1 MCDGYPAFY
10 DAFVGNGID
19 TTAHECVRNAI
30 ENAPEVVNTAKRP
43 VKAAHSPLKAVCALF
58 ARLRGF

>member
-30 ENAPEVVNTAKRP
+30 EKADCEPITVQTPKR
-43 VKAAHSPLKAVCALF
+43 KGKMPLRAFLALF